1 MALGAE
7 VLNDPSYVVPPV
19 PEGAHGVAWLRS
31 QVVRFSEGTAHQRR
45 RALTVGLLDELGR
58 HALVNPAWHDSPT
71 VVLAVSLGLPPT
83 VVDDVGLV
91 ASSYQPHLP
100 VTPEADEAV
109 ERLVEQ
115 CGARD
120 ERAAALI
127 CLLVQA
133 HDATKAL
140 IEVRAGARPAPPVP
154 VTRRVSPAGELVEV
168 DLTEAPFGR
177 GRHACPAERLATR
190 LADAAI
196 RGGER

>member
-7 VLNDPSYVVPPV
+7 VLDDPSYVVPPV
-19 PEGAHGVAWLRS
+19 GKGARGVAWLRS

-45 RALTVGLLDELGR
+45 RALTVGLLDEL
-58 HALVNPAWHDSPT
+58 LLNPAWHDSPT

-100 VTPEADEAV
+100 VTSDADDAV

-120 ERAAALI
+120 ERTAAVI

-133 HDATKAL
+133 HDATHAL
-140 IEVRAGARPAPPVP
+140 IEVRAGTRPAPPVP
-154 VTRRVSPAGELVEV
+154 VTRRVSPDGELVEI
-168 DLTEAPFGR
+168 DLADAPYGR
-177 GRHACPAERLATR
+177 GRHACPAERLATE

-196 RGGER
+196 RAGER

>member
-7 VLNDPSYVVPPV
+7 ILDDPSYVVPPV
-19 PEGAHGVAWLRS
+19 PAGAHGVVWLRS

-45 RALTVGLLDELGR
+45 RALTERLLDEL
-58 HALVNPAWHDSPT
+58 LVNPTWHDSPT

-83 VVDDVGLV
+83 AVDDVGLV

-100 VTPEADEAV
+100 VTREADEAV

-120 ERAAALI
+120 ERAAAVI

-133 HDATKAL
+133 HDATRAL
-140 IEVRAGARPAPPVP
+140 IEVRSGARPAPPVP
-154 VTRRVSPAGELVEV
+154 VTRRISPDGELVEI
-168 DLTEAPFGR
+168 DLADTPFGR
-177 GRHACPAERLATR
+177 GRHACPAERLANW
-190 LADAAI
+190 LADAAV
-196 RGGER
+196 RAGEP